1 MKPHD
6 TYTRKILSEI
16 DNGHRVTQRRLASEL
31 GIALG
36 LTNLLVRRLVK
47 RGWIEVVRIN
57 PNRVQYLLTP
67 AGMAAKARVTR
78 NYLQRTTRLYTETR
92 ERIRERLEVLS
103 MSWPADRMD
112 GNGNGEGRKT
122 IVFYGAGEVAEI
134 GYVSLQATDLH
145 LVGVVDDAEK
155 THFFGMPVYH
165 PSCLTPHDLNGTSFG
180 RVVVM
185 SFKKADQIHAR
196 LQAGGFPPDHVFL
209 L

>member
-1 MKPHD
+1 MKVHT

-16 DNGHRVTQRRLASEL
+16 DNGHRVTQRYLANEL

-36 LTNLLVRRLVK
+36 LTNLLIRRLVK
-47 RGWIEVVRIN
+47 RGWIEVVKIN

-67 AGMAAKARVTR
+67 AGMVAKARVTR

-92 ERIRERLEVLS
+92 ERIRERLEALS
-103 MSWPADRMD
+103 VEWPIAEGD
-112 GNGNGEGRKT
+112 GRKT

-145 LVGVVDDAEK
+145 LAGVVDDVDK
-155 THFFGMPVYH
+155 KRFFGMPVH
-165 PSCLTPHDLNGTSFG
+165 DPACLTPDGLNGTPVG
-180 RVVVM
+180 RIVVM
-185 SFKKADQIHAR
+185 SFEKAEQIQTRLEAR
-196 LQAGGFPPDHVFL
+196 GFPREHVFL